1 MKKNVFFALFALAA
15 LVFVGCNPDTPTPT
29 PTPDDPTTEGAVI
42 TVTPEALLMGVGEE
56 QKLTTTVAPQGTQL
70 QITWTSDNQEVATV
84 NAAGIVTAVAPGTA
98 NIIASAEGATAD
110 TCVVTVSND
119 AALDNFVM
127 GGYSPWE
134 LGAPIAGTDTLLDL
148 IGLGMTQCQ
157 LYEAYFL
164 AWDENVV
171 FDGNSF
177 AGAGY
182 VFEIAAPVY
191 IITQEGEYQGAYIN
205 EGYVR
210 IAELPEGVIA
220 SCVGT
225 PGELVDLQKYGDAW
239 KAINAFPEEPT
250 DEEIDAAYSLYYD
263 AQVGTQIFM
272 IDFTSGSQSY
282 YLGNVKYALLADD
295 PELGFVYKLKMEWY
309 DYVNEGRL
317 YGLAYDEATETVVE
331 PYDMRVINKEYIS
344 DNYPVSE
351 EVAATSTMKIK
362 KVVNFDE
369 RTKSIIKET
378 KKMYKK

>member
-1 MKKNVFFALFALAA
+1 MKKMFM
-15 LVFVGCNPDTPTPT
+15 
-29 PTPDDPTTEGAVI
+29 AVI
-42 TVTPEALLMGVGEE
+42 ALMMTLSASA
-56 QKLTTTVAPQGTQL
+56 QFY
-70 QITWTSDNQEVATV
+70 IYFSD
-84 NAAGIVTAVAPGTA
+84 GTA
-98 NIIASAEGATAD
+98 AKVDSISMIAPAEPENPNIPVEPENPNIPDEPTIE
-110 TCVVTVSND
+110 SNED
-119 AALDNFVM
+119 ELDNFIM
-127 GGYSPWE
+127 GGYSIWN

-148 IGLGMTQCQ
+148 TGLGMTQCQ

-177 AGAGY
+177 AGAGF

-191 IITQEGEYQGAYIN
+191 IITQEGDHQGAYID

-239 KAINAFPEEPT
+239 KLILTEEPT

>member
-110 TCVVTVSND
+110 TCVVSVSND

-127 GGYSPWE
+127 GGYSAWE

-148 IGLGMTQCQ
+148 RIGMTQCQ

-171 FDGNSF
+171 FDGSSL
-177 AGAGY
+177 AGAGF

-191 IITQEGEYQGAYIN
+191 VITQEGDYQGFYIE
-205 EGYVR
+205 EGYVG
-210 IAELPEGVIA
+210 ITELPEGVIA
-220 SCVGT
+220 SRVGT

-239 KAINAFPEEPT
+239 KAITAFPEEPT
-250 DEEIDAAYSLYYD
+250 DEEIDAAYTLYYD

-272 IDFTSGSQSY
+272 MDFTTGSQSY

-295 PELGFVYKLKMEWY
+295 EELGFVYKLNMEWY

>member
-1 MKKNVFFALFALAA
+1 MKKMFM
-15 LVFVGCNPDTPTPT
+15 
-29 PTPDDPTTEGAVI
+29 AVI
-42 TVTPEALLMGVGEE
+42 ALMMTLSASA
-56 QKLTTTVAPQGTQL
+56 QFY
-70 QITWTSDNQEVATV
+70 IYFSD
-84 NAAGIVTAVAPGTA
+84 GTA
-98 NIIASAEGATAD
+98 AKVDSISMIAPAEPENPNIPDEPTIE
-110 TCVVTVSND
+110 SNED
-119 AALDNFVM
+119 ELDNFIM
-127 GGYSPWE
+127 GGYSIWD

-148 IGLGMTQCQ
+148 TGLGMTQCQ

-205 EGYVR
+205 EGYVG
-210 IAELPEGVIA
+210 IAELPEGVIE

-250 DEEIDAAYSLYYD
+250 DEEIDAAYTLYYD

-272 IDFTSGSQSY
+272 LDFTTGSQSY
-282 YLGNVKYALLADD
+282 CLGNVKSAFLVDND
-295 PELGFVYKLKMEWY
+295 EDGFLYDLQIEWY

-317 YGLAYDEATETVVE
+317 YGLAYDEATETIVE
-331 PYDMRVINKEYIS
+331 PYDMRVINKKYTNMS
-344 DNYPVSE
+344 QQE
-351 EVAATSTMKIK
+351 EVSSKAPSMLPKKNKFTMNKINK
-362 KVVNFDE
+362 NFSNQPI
-369 RTKSIIKET
+369 KSLPKINK
-378 KKMYKK
+378 

>member
-1 MKKNVFFALFALAA
+1 MKKMFM
-15 LVFVGCNPDTPTPT
+15 
-29 PTPDDPTTEGAVI
+29 AVI
-42 TVTPEALLMGVGEE
+42 ALMMTLSASA
-56 QKLTTTVAPQGTQL
+56 QFY
-70 QITWTSDNQEVATV
+70 IYFSD
-84 NAAGIVTAVAPGTA
+84 GTA
-98 NIIASAEGATAD
+98 AKVDSISMIAPAEPENPNIPVEPENPNIPDEPTIE
-110 TCVVTVSND
+110 SNED
-119 AALDNFVM
+119 ELDNFIM
-127 GGYSPWE
+127 GGYSIWN

-148 IGLGMTQCQ
+148 IDLGMTQCQ

-177 AGAGY
+177 AGAGF

-191 IITQEGEYQGAYIN
+191 VITQEGDGQ
-205 EGYVR
+205 GYVVGESYLE
-210 IAELPEGVIA
+210 IAELPKGVIA
-220 SCVGT
+220 SWVGT

-272 IDFTSGSQSY
+272 VDFTSGSQSY
-282 YLGNVKYALLADD
+282 YLGNVKSALLVDND
-295 PELGFVYKLKMEWY
+295 EDGFLYDLQIEWY

>member
-29 PTPDDPTTEGAVI
+29 PTPDDPTTEGVVI
-42 TVTPEALLMGVGEE
+42 TVTPETLLMGVGEE

-84 NAAGIVTAVAPGTA
+84 NAAGIVTAIAAGKA

-127 GGYSPWE
+127 GGYSAWE

-148 IGLGMTQCQ
+148 SIGKTQCQ

-171 FDGNSF
+171 FDGSSL
-177 AGAGY
+177 AGAGF

-191 IITQEGEYQGAYIN
+191 VITQEGDYQGFYIG
-205 EGYVR
+205 EGYVG

-220 SCVGT
+220 SSVGT
-225 PGELVDLQKYGDAW
+225 PGKLVDLQKYGDAW

-250 DEEIDAAYSLYYD
+250 DEEIDAAYTLYYD
-263 AQVGTQIFM
+263 SQVGTQIFM

-295 PELGFVYKLKMEWY
+295 EELGFVYNVQMEWY

-344 DNYPVSE
+344 DNYPVAE

>member
-1 MKKNVFFALFALAA
+1 MKKMFM
-15 LVFVGCNPDTPTPT
+15 
-29 PTPDDPTTEGAVI
+29 AVI
-42 TVTPEALLMGVGEE
+42 ALMMTLSASA
-56 QKLTTTVAPQGTQL
+56 QFY
-70 QITWTSDNQEVATV
+70 IYFSD
-84 NAAGIVTAVAPGTA
+84 GTA
-98 NIIASAEGATAD
+98 AKVDSISMIAPAEPENPNIPDEPTIE
-110 TCVVTVSND
+110 SNED
-119 AALDNFVM
+119 ELDNFIM
-127 GGYSPWE
+127 GGYSIWD

-148 IGLGMTQCQ
+148 TGLGMTQCQ

-282 YLGNVKYALLADD
+282 YLGNVKSALLVDND
-295 PELGFVYKLKMEWY
+295 EDGFLYDLQIEWY

-317 YGLAYDEATETVVE
+317 YGLAYDEATETIVE
-331 PYDMRVINKEYIS
+331 PYDMRVINKKYTNMS
-344 DNYPVSE
+344 QQE
-351 EVAATSTMKIK
+351 EVSSKAPSMLPKKNKFTMNKINK
-362 KVVNFDE
+362 NFSNQPI
-369 RTKSIIKET
+369 KSLPKINK
-378 KKMYKK
+378 